1 MNFEKMKRGRW
12 EYDQRKPLKAFDFSF
27 YSYVPNDNDN
37 AFQLVQIPDFD
48 DWNLYPSNP
57 LAPWTF
63 PQGQSISVY
72 RITGEVRIDDNSSEG
87 WNISDHDVFGVC
99 ALVLD
104 HKHPFNEVQ
113 YIIPKFDDVF
123 ATADTTGAI
132 RPFFRRVTST
142 EINLQNADRYEVLF
156 AEKLLLGPIVEQ
168 FDTKMPFDGTTDNY
182 DQSAENYCGFFNWRR
197 PIYSA
202 PANGSIPTTDPLF
215 EPWRQPASK
224 LVKRFTAEPINF
236 GMPFE
241 DVNLLTAKGPLRV
254 AQPADTSVYE
264 VGFAIEATN
273 AASQTV
279 ERLNHCVGIRH
290 PIILEAGT
298 GGTQSGYDV
307 VTTRQIPSPW
317 IAGDPF
323 NDAGHYDG
331 QLFGVATLG
340 QSSHVIARDRADTD
354 NPLDQVQLVPPVTHV
369 ENTIH
374 KQGLGLKIAATTQLN
389 SSKRM
394 VGHDHDFKTI
404 DIDCSDNPFIL
415 KQNRR
420 AGNTAYTNRLLFG
433 ARSDSVGGRFVDGIV
448 LRVSLRFWYSE
459 VPNE

>member
-1 MNFEKMKRGRW
+1 MKRGRW
-12 EYDQRKPLKAFDFSF
+12 EYDQQKPLRAFDFSF

-37 AFQLVQIPDFD
+37 AFQLIQIPDFD

-87 WNISDHDVFGVC
+87 WNVSDHDVFGVC

-113 YIIPKFDDVF
+113 YTIPKYDDVF
-123 ATADTTGAI
+123 ASADEYGAI

-168 FDTKMPFDGTTDNY
+168 FDTKMPFNGTTDTY
-182 DQSAENYCGFFNWRR
+182 DQSSENYCGFFNWRR

-202 PANGSIPTTDPLF
+202 PNNGSIPGEDPLF
-215 EPWRQPASK
+215 EPWRHPASK
-224 LVKRFTAEPINF
+224 LIKRYNCEPINF
-236 GMPFE
+236 GMPKE
-241 DVNLLTAKGPLRV
+241 IVNYNEAKGPLRPILNPGNAV
-254 AQPADTSVYE
+254 SEVDECEETSTT
-264 VGFAIEATN
+264 GTQD
-273 AASQTV
+273 AS
-279 ERLNHCVGIRH
+279 RPKHGVGIRH
-290 PIILEAGT
+290 PIILEAGS
-298 GGTQSGYDV
+298 GGTQSQFLVDGEYP
-307 VTTRQIPSPW
+307 IPAPW
-317 IAGDPF
+317 FPVLGNNEYHF
-323 NDAGHYDG
+323 DG
-331 QLFGVATLG
+331 SLFGVATIG
-340 QSSHVIARDRADTD
+340 QSKLVIARDRGSTGNPTD
-354 NPLDQVQLVPPVTHV
+354 QAQLVPVVTHV
-369 ENTIH
+369 ENSIH
-374 KQGLGLKIAATTQLN
+374 KQGLGMKIAATTQLN
-389 SSKRM
+389 ASKRM

-420 AGNTAYTNRLLFG
+420 AGSNAYTNRLLFG
-433 ARSDSVGGRFVDGIV
+433 VRSDSTAGRYVDGIV
-448 LRVSLRFWYSE
+448 LRVSLRFWYTD
-459 VPNE
+459 VPNETE